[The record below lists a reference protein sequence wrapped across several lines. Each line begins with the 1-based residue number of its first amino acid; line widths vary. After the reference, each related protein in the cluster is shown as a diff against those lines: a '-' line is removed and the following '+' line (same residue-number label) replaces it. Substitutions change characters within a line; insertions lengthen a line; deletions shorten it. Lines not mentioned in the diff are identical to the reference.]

1 MLNMSQDQQHTHN
14 SRSQYF
20 ELSKNTVVQYV
31 LFAVLCLT
39 FISSVH
45 FFIGIPLMESF
56 FVSFM
61 HADVNYDGSILEYRI
76 AEGAPKEDITTNMLT
91 QWGIIERSAADIIQG
106 KKLVARYLFN
116 PTLALFPL
124 VLFVGIVLGAYIVA
138 FLPKSIGLIRQKI
151 SREIMNALDNIA
163 LSLYGEHTDA
173 EIEDIRNRI
182 LGADIRDIYDLANEY
197 QITVGQVVNLQDAL
211 FWQESSNML
220 ESFLRTQSAIRFY
233 MRSYFTTQYSNT
245 ILGLVYIGAAVLIII
260 IGIRGLK
267 FIPSSE
273 PSIILFALGL
283 EFILLIVY
291 AVTLMLSPNE
301 DIIESYGSGTNESL
315 GLLSI
320 LGNNNESS
328 SGMKA
333 KEVESLLKVFIT
345 QFPDSQK

>member
-1 MLNMSQDQQHTHN
+1 MSQDQQHIHN

-20 ELSKNTVVQYV
+20 ELSKNTLVQYV

-45 FFIGIPLMESF
+45 LFIGIPLMESF

-76 AEGAPKEDITTNMLT
+76 AEGAPKEFITTNILT
-91 QWGIIERSAADIIQG
+91 QWGIIERSSADIIQG

-124 VLFVGIVLGAYIVA
+124 VLFIGIALAAYIVA

-173 EIEDIRNRI
+173 EIDEIRNRI
-182 LGADIRDIYDLANEY
+182 LDADIRDIHDLANEY
-197 QITVGQVVNLQDAL
+197 QITVGQAINLQDAL
-211 FWQESSNML
+211 SWQESKNML

-233 MRSYFTTQYSNT
+233 MRSYFTIQYGNT
-245 ILGLVYIGAAVLIII
+245 ILGLVYIGAAALIII

-301 DIIESYGSGTNESL
+301 DTPESYGSGANESS

-320 LGNNNESS
+320 LGNNNESHS
-328 SGMKA
+328 NVKA

-345 QFPDSQK
+345 QFPDSKK

>member
-1 MLNMSQDQQHTHN
+1 
-14 SRSQYF
+14 
-20 ELSKNTVVQYV
+20 
-31 LFAVLCLT
+31 
-39 FISSVH
+39 
-45 FFIGIPLMESF
+45 
-56 FVSFM
+56 
-61 HADVNYDGSILEYRI
+61 
-76 AEGAPKEDITTNMLT
+76 MLT
-91 QWGIIERSAADIIQG
+91 QWGIIERSSADFIQG

-124 VLFVGIVLGAYIVA
+124 ILFIGIALGAYIVA

-182 LGADIRDIYDLANEY
+182 LGADIRDIHDLANEY

-211 FWQESSNML
+211 FWQESSNMF

-233 MRSYFTTQYSNT
+233 MRSYFTSQYGNT

-301 DIIESYGSGTNESL
+301 DTIESYGSGTNESS

-320 LGNNNESS
+320 MGNNNESS

-345 QFPDSQK
+345 QFPDSKK

>member
-1 MLNMSQDQQHTHN
+1 
-14 SRSQYF
+14 
-20 ELSKNTVVQYV
+20 
-31 LFAVLCLT
+31 
-39 FISSVH
+39 
-45 FFIGIPLMESF
+45 MESF

-76 AEGAPKEDITTNMLT
+76 AEGAPKEFITTNMLT
-91 QWGIIERSAADIIQG
+91 QWGIIERSSADIIQG

-124 VLFVGIVLGAYIVA
+124 VLFIGIALAAYIVA

-173 EIEDIRNRI
+173 EIDEIRNRI
-182 LGADIRDIYDLANEY
+182 LDADIRDIHDLANEY
-197 QITVGQVVNLQDAL
+197 QITVGQATNLQDAL
-211 FWQESSNML
+211 SWQESKNML

-233 MRSYFTTQYSNT
+233 MRSYFTIQYGNT
-245 ILGLVYIGAAVLIII
+245 ILGLVYIGAAALIII

-301 DIIESYGSGTNESL
+301 DTPESYGSGANESS

-320 LGNNNESS
+320 LGNNNESNS
-328 SGMKA
+328 NVKA

-345 QFPDSQK
+345 QFPDSKK

>member
-1 MLNMSQDQQHTHN
+1 MSQDQQHTHN
-14 SRSQYF
+14 TRSQYF
-20 ELSKNTVVQYV
+20 ELSKNTIVQYV
-31 LFAVLCLT
+31 IFAVLCLT

-45 FFIGIPLMESF
+45 LFIGIPLMESF

-76 AEGAPKEDITTNMLT
+76 AEGAPKENITTNMLT
-91 QWGIIERSAADIIQG
+91 QWGIIERSSADFIQG

-124 VLFVGIVLGAYIVA
+124 ILFIGIALGAYIVA
-138 FLPKSIGLIRQKI
+138 FLPKSVGLIRQKI

-182 LGADIRDIYDLANEY
+182 LGADIRDVHDLANEY

-211 FWQESSNML
+211 FWQESSNMF
-220 ESFLRTQSAIRFY
+220 ESFLRTQSGIRFY
-233 MRSYFTTQYSNT
+233 MRSYFTSQYGNT

-301 DIIESYGSGTNESL
+301 DTIESYGSGTNESS

-320 LGNNNESS
+320 MGNNNESN

-345 QFPDSQK
+345 QFPDSKK

>member
-1 MLNMSQDQQHTHN
+1 MSQDQQHTHN

-45 FFIGIPLMESF
+45 LLIGIPLMESF
-56 FVSFM
+56 FISFM
-61 HADVNYDGSILEYRI
+61 HADVSYDGSILEYRI
-76 AEGAPKEDITTNMLT
+76 AEGAPKENITTNMLT

-124 VLFVGIVLGAYIVA
+124 VLFIGIALGVYIVA
-138 FLPKSIGLIRQKI
+138 FLPKSVGLIRQKI

-182 LGADIRDIYDLANEY
+182 LDADIRDIHDLANEY

-211 FWQESSNML
+211 FWQESSSML

-301 DIIESYGSGTNESL
+301 DIIESYGSGTNESS

-345 QFPDSQK
+345 QFPDSKK

>member
-1 MLNMSQDQQHTHN
+1 MSQDQQHTHN

-45 FFIGIPLMESF
+45 LLIGIPLMESF

-61 HADVNYDGSILEYRI
+61 HADVSYDGSILEYRI
-76 AEGAPKEDITTNMLT
+76 AEGAPKENITTNMLT

-124 VLFVGIVLGAYIVA
+124 VLFIGIALGVYIVA
-138 FLPKSIGLIRQKI
+138 FLPKSVGLIRQKI

-182 LGADIRDIYDLANEY
+182 LDADIRDIHDLANEY

-211 FWQESSNML
+211 FWQESSSML

-301 DIIESYGSGTNESL
+301 DIIESYGSGTNESS

-345 QFPDSQK
+345 QFPDSKK